1 MSMVLNMAAN
11 GRWSQWCSR
20 PRCRPRRSFL
30 STGRHR
36 LDPDLVVILDE
47 LLAAVGMGQAP
58 LVIFAVYP
66 CLFGHFDIQS
76 IGQESHYVN
85 TF

>member
-1 MSMVLNMAAN
+1 
-11 GRWSQWCSR
+11 
-20 PRCRPRRSFL
+20 
-30 STGRHR
+30 
-36 LDPDLVVILDE
+36 
-47 LLAAVGMGQAP
+47 MGQAP

-85 TF
+85 TFFEVITCMAFQFGGREVDVVDLAVLDVARALVVDDGQGQGRVSLRGHR